1 MARGRGE
8 AAVVGR
14 IVGWLIVAVALSA
27 CAQSPS
33 NQSTTFLER
42 HAEANPTLASFR
54 ECHGFACNE
63 TSRVSLSP
71 KDWRRVTAVFRP
83 PAKDAKAER
92 QRIAQ
97 GVLTIRRMVGAQ
109 TGTGVHQWTH
119 KDMIILPNN
128 GDRTQ
133 LDCIDEAVNTWTY
146 MTLMERAGLFRFH
159 RVAKLSNADSLLEPR
174 NTAVMQEIKGDYFAI
189 DPSLVDFGTL
199 PPVMPLA
206 TWLGPP
212 WPPNLSANAAHAQAR
227 QATTRR
233 QLTAQSASEAG
244 RASQAR

>member
-1 MARGRGE
+1 L
-8 AAVVGR
+8 AAA
-14 IVGWLIVAVALSA
+14 LALSA
-27 CAQSPS
+27 CAQGPS
-33 NQSTTFLER
+33 NLSTTFLDR
-42 HAEANPTLASFR
+42 HAEATPTLASFR

-63 TSRVSLSP
+63 TSRVSISP
-71 KDWRRVTAVFRP
+71 KDWRRVVAVFRP
-83 PAKDAKAER
+83 PAKDARAER
-92 QRIAQ
+92 RQIAQ
-97 GVLTIRRMVGAQ
+97 GVLQIRRMVGAQ

-174 NTAVMQEIKGDYFAI
+174 NTAVFQEINGNYFAI
-189 DPSLVDFGTL
+189 DPSLVDFGVA

-206 TWLGPP
+206 TWMGPP
-212 WPPNLSANAAHAQAR
+212 WPPDLSAGEA
-227 QATTRR
+227 
-233 QLTAQSASEAG
+233 LAQSGKRSV
-244 RASQAR
+244 RAAAN